1 MKEIPILFSTPM
13 VQAILD
19 GRKTMTRRIMKQ
31 QIKDCDHSRFA
42 EAEWKDKPTEWSEAA
57 LKAGRAYCGMCGNGV
72 EYSKDYG
79 GINCPYGK
87 PGDLLYVRENW
98 FPVAINGSKVMVGYY
113 DKSPD
118 HTIEFTTD
126 RIGFYS
132 RQMAKGRIIP
142 SIHMP
147 KEAAR
152 TWLQVTGIK
161 IERLQDITEEDAK
174 AEGVTVTP
182 GQVASNEI
190 HRHVLK
196 DRIPAGDHQLAFANL
211 WREIHFTSIQDQLSG
226 KDGWNENPWV
236 WVVSFKVLSTTGKPS
251 LLTEN
256 VNNEH

>member
-1 MKEIPILFSTPM
+1 MKEIPMLFSTPM
-13 VQAILD
+13 VQALLE
-19 GRKTMTRRIMKQ
+19 GRKTQTRRIMKP
-31 QIKDCDHSRFA
+31 QIKECDHSRFT
-42 EAEWKDKPTEWSEAA
+42 EEWKDQPTQWSEAA
-57 LKAGRAYCGMCGNGV
+57 LKIGRAYCGMCGNGV

-79 GINCPYGK
+79 GIKCQYGV
-87 PGDLLYVRENW
+87 PGDLLYVRET
-98 FPVAINGSKVMVGYY
+98 FKVEQAVSHGESILGVRYKAGSMWIQNDSKEIFEIYHRG
-113 DKSPD
+113 SE
-118 HTIEFTTD
+118 IW
-126 RIGFYS
+126 R
-132 RQMAKGRIIP
+132 P

-152 TWLQVTGIK
+152 LWLQVTDIK
-161 IERLQDITEEDAK
+161 VERLQDISEEDAK